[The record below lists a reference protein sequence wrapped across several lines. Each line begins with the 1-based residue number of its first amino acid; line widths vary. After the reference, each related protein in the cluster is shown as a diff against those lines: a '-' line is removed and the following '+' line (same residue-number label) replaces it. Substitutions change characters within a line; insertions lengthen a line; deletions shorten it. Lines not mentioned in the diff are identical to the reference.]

1 MQEGERAARAV
12 RNDEAAASKEATG
25 KTSRLFFG
33 VYWNK
38 GKSKWRAC
46 VWSGGKDH
54 HIGYY
59 DDEVAAAR
67 DVDKWLVA
75 NKRRPVNLDADDKPL
90 EWQTTYASIYVGVH
104 KHEGKWQAHIK
115 VGNKLENLGTFATQ
129 KEAAVAYDRR
139 ARQLRNPRR
148 GTNFRLDGTCNELG
162 RRGKV
167 LTQVEDEP
175 GS

>member
-1 MQEGERAARAV
+1 LQEELRDARAT
-12 RNDEAAASKEATG
+12 RHDEAAATKEATG
-25 KTSRLFFG
+25 KTSRFFG
-33 VYWNK
+33 VTWDK
-38 GKSKWRAC
+38 RERRWHAQVWR
-46 VWSGGKDH
+46 GGKLH
-54 HIGYY
+54 HISYD

-67 DVDKWLVA
+67 DVDKWLLA
-75 NKRRPVNLDADDKPL
+75 NERRPVNLADDDTLL
-90 EWQTTYASIYVGVH
+90 EWQTTYGSIYVGVY
-104 KHEGKWQAHIK
+104 KNRGKWLAQIK
-115 VGNKLENLGTFATQ
+115 VGDKLESPGMFHTQ
-129 KEAAVAYDRR
+129 KEAALAYDRR